1 VAVFKSDRTVLTIF
15 AVSAALA
22 GCMTMGV
29 QEKEG
34 QLAAAGFVRQQAD
47 TPQKLAKLQA
57 LPQNTMV
64 FSQRKH
70 GNVYIYADAAGCNC
84 AFIGNDAAYHQYQ
97 QIRTAN
103 NIAQMQETTAMLNQ
117 EAAMDWGGVWGPY
130 APGWY

>member
-1 VAVFKSDRTVLTIF
+1 VIKTVHIF
-15 AVSAALA
+15 LAAGIASAALA

-34 QLAAAGFVRQQAD
+34 QLAAAGFIRQAAD
-47 TPQKLAKLQA
+47 TPLKMTKLQG

-64 FSQRKH
+64 AAQRKGH
-70 GNVYIYADAAGCNC
+70 NVYIYADAAGCGC
-84 AFIGNDAAYHQYQ
+84 AFIGSDAAYQQYQ

-117 EAAMDWGGVWGPY
+117 EAMMDWGGAWGPY